1 MRKEYDRRKKW
12 YRSILSLCLVVALV
26 SSSILPQI
34 QNTYVV
40 QAQEESTLQDS
51 GAADVSA
58 ENSVSQTSQEEQT
71 AEPEK
76 AANILEYQ
84 DTENGWSLTITGK
97 NDFSEG
103 QTAFI
108 DGIDDPDKVENYIT
122 SLNKDVFAIDKKKV
136 TDYKFPVD
144 ISILDQEGKAVENFG
159 EATVRMERSDCHE
172 LDGYELYH
180 LIQNPESEEDGQWE
194 KIDFKTYD
202 ATETESSYVEFS
214 VKSFSPFV
222 WVKTEVIEEE
232 TVESDD
238 TESDNTEEPSA
249 LAATTEEENSDEENI
264 ATTADEQQLYAILYE
279 NGNLHFQYGDT
290 PDSSKGNVVK
300 TYLVKDSYATPNQ
313 IPWYAERNSIV
324 SVTSDSVVGTGS
336 MRAWFYG
343 CSHLTKVDLSNFD
356 TSNVTNMEKMF
367 YECSALTEL
376 DVSNFNTSNVTD
388 MGYMFDGCRSL
399 TELDVSNFDT
409 SNVTNMNNMFY
420 GCRTLTELD
429 VSKFNTSKITGIYYM
444 FYSCSKLK
452 KLDVSNFDTSNFT
465 KLFGMFGYCEALTEL
480 DVSNFNTSNVTDMG
494 YMFCSCSSLIEL
506 DVSNFNTSNVTEMY
520 RMFDGCSALTELD
533 VSNFNTSNV
542 TDMGYMFCSCSSLI
556 ELDVSNFNTSNVTE
570 MYRMFD
576 GCSALTELDVSNFN
590 TSNVTDMDGMFYDCR
605 HLTELDV
612 SKFDTSNVTKIN
624 SMFNSCGALAE
635 LDVSNFNT
643 SNVTD
648 MDYMFRSC
656 GSLTELDVS
665 KFDTSNVT
673 DMDYMFDGCSALTEL
688 DVSKFDTGN
697 VTKMNNMFDG
707 CRSLTELNLSNFD
720 TSNVT
725 NMTYMFYKCTSL
737 REIVLGKKWKFYGS
751 TDYLPVAEWM
761 NKSTREIYPSLWTQY
776 DGSTMAGVYITKFIC
791 KFDANGGMWDKT
803 IECYSNYRLGSDVV
817 ISDPVRLGYVFAGW
831 YDAQTGGVKLNEND
845 CVEKD
850 IYYAHW
856 IPNNYKLILRSN
868 GTKEPDIEISM
879 KYDSFYQLSEDLF
892 HREGYVLSGWN
903 DRRNGSGKSYPA
915 NESVGNLESVEN
927 GEYILYAQWTKE
939 SKYATI
945 SFETDGGSAVNSYKV
960 LKGSELGEVPTTSKE
975 NYTFINW
982 HLNSLE
988 GAVPDKTTVINEDVI
1003 LHAEF
1008 MKDPIVT
1015 FVSGIGTDKQRRVKY
1030 NQKVGTLPVCGQNDN
1045 RYKTFGGWFTE
1056 ENGGG
1061 TQVTKDTIV
1070 TMDVTYYAYW
1080 GWAPKFRTNG
1090 GRIVSSPYPEGYPLK
1105 NDSSYIIDKLP
1116 EVVREGY
1123 TFKGWFLG
1131 DGTTAVQEGDT
1142 VDLSKGI
1149 EINAKWEIA
1158 GTHTVILNENKQNG
1172 SKKEIKIYQGEKLS
1186 GLYEPVNSGYKF
1198 TGWMAEDSIYYKNG
1212 DPVTSDLALS
1222 AQWKKN
1228 NVTVTFNPKSS
1239 VGTGTM
1245 NSKTKTIPAG
1255 TSLNTIP
1262 GARLANY
1269 YLEGWYTQEDGK
1281 GTKLTKDTV
1290 INESVTYYANYEPV
1304 LKKYTS
1310 EEFSYTFGAEWTN
1323 ANNSYV
1329 DNYNNNL
1336 EWHYTGSKYN
1346 SFVSTL
1352 HLRYELNQS
1361 VGTSVLPAGAV
1372 QIKVPKYIWKDW
1384 EGEWTGTNN
1393 VSSSIPRYPSTSSG
1407 MYFSYIDGNDK
1418 DNYTFLQDIEDAGN
1432 YYYLINNQPISGGTG
1447 LDFTISYSAYAYKI
1461 PGGAMDYDDGT
1472 MDYING
1478 YDYYQGNVPVTVN
1491 VDTDFDIT
1499 NADAVYRSDMK
1510 DEVILTDEM
1519 HTYRSPKASLLR
1531 NDVYYSWQDSWGEK
1545 PLDAEDYFYVA
1556 WTWRAQ
1562 VDGNAPFSAV
1572 WSEDTVHEGTVVGW
1586 TTSSSGLTEEDS
1598 VKVVNETE
1606 TDYWNSTVVMKYPR
1620 SLLVDIPQF
1629 GLVLSNTAVLK
1640 TTWKSEYEQER
1651 LAEGTV
1657 TIHDAE
1663 YPRGEFD
1670 KRNDGSNSQV
1680 GNVRKIYGGNEDL
1693 VYDNKEVSMGWT
1705 VSYNGT
1711 SRSSAVTWDE
1721 DSRTYQAAKR
1731 VIELMDGKSG
1741 DVMYSSGRP
1750 AAKYVWEPNTGNV
1763 ALYDN
1768 DYYIR
1773 QLEIYLSESDAECN
1787 EGVWVE
1793 TGTHGNTSDY
1803 EGIDIY
1809 VRYANTDRWVYFKTV
1824 SVNDKGNS
1832 NVTLPD
1838 GVAGYKVQHGSEFYR
1853 TSLSVRGVFQIKPT
1867 DHIKSLVSADMT
1879 LNTTSIFKDQSECS
1893 IWEKGKEGTAFFHAT
1908 NNLGGNNPA
1917 DRVVY
1922 ELDDSQY
1929 YQSTEKSA
1937 DGQSTVVADAVN
1949 GVQDN
1954 KMTLVSWNYNTSG
1967 RKTPMTSGVFYDLLP
1982 AGTTVNVDTV
1992 DGYYI
1997 TANTWEKPTSG
2008 MTLKE
2013 ELYHVRFEENWEGS
2027 NRTMMVIECNAPGD
2041 VKVTGFMFTYML
2053 RNTYKNIV
2061 EKGTTVENDVA
2072 FVNTTST
2079 RTTPNAKSGV
2089 LNTITEQKYYQSLDV
2104 ENKDFITYA
2113 KASTDYIP
2121 VDAYS
2126 WGFDKSVK
2134 SASTDNAYVKKDAVT
2149 SPKGEYTYRLEYSQ
2163 SDNAKAS
2170 NLVFYDILEQGADR
2184 INDGKTEFVRS
2195 GWHGTFKSVDVAAIA
2210 EKYSN
2215 GSTSVKCNPIVYYST
2230 KDRDSFTGE
2239 DYNINNS
2246 ATWSLFQPSD
2256 LSKVTAIAID
2266 CSKATDGSRFVF
2278 KNKDSLA
2285 VYVTMTAPDD
2295 SNGFDKIAYNTAA
2308 VYTTQGDSNITT
2320 SLTSDS
2326 EITLKDL
2333 TPELHKTSD
2342 PASGTSEEPTKVFI
2356 DTSLNYKLSI
2366 RNTSSELPMEN
2377 IVVED
2382 TVPKELVLDYDN
2394 IKFALDDSEGVLAS
2408 ESPRIS
2414 VEKEGRKLTF
2424 TIKRLAAGQTGHILI
2439 PTVVNVESGRIENT
2453 SKITKVNGIE
2463 KEITS
2468 ETTYH
2473 EVVPSPE
2480 ENPKVKVRKVNHEG
2494 VLLGGATLQITGR
2507 GIYDS
2512 EDIDPIQ
2519 WVTEENKVFEVAL
2532 EPGSY
2537 VLHEVS
2543 APEGYVTNEDIAF
2556 EVKDTDV
2563 ELEMFDSEKTTL
2575 QINKDWNDG
2584 EDVNGRP
2591 DSIDFE
2597 IYQDGKYLKGVT
2609 VKKSDNWK
2617 LTVEDL
2623 PKYSN
2628 EGTHE
2633 QCKYT
2638 VKEKSDKY
2646 SAGYTYGTDMDQ
2658 QSVDVVNTKLTTVKG
2673 EKVWDDNDDPSRPDA
2688 IMVRLLQNG
2697 VEYLTQTVNE
2707 EADWKYEFSGIPK
2720 YDADGKEY
2728 VYSVKEAPVDGYSVS
2743 YTKKP
2748 CKGLAVTI
2756 QYQTEYSYDWFYV
2769 YYYKDGKLYRSD
2781 KYSGSSLKTATLN
2794 IPSTE
2799 FWLEFRSD
2807 VSDCDY
2813 YGVKVMNVQQL
2824 DTEPAILGNTG
2835 YPMPKGYTEIE
2846 AVDWRE
2852 IETLHTSYGNNVQKR
2867 WHYASEAGDTIIT
2880 NTKITTENPT
2890 KVQFAKVDEK
2900 GKYVVN
2906 AQLQLIDSKG
2916 NIVQDWITENAPEEF
2931 EGITPGEYTLHEVSA
2946 PDGYK
2951 LAEDMKVTITETTE
2965 VQTFTMV
2972 DKLDKKVNLS
2982 VAKTVTGS
2990 GGNKSKEFN
2999 FNLQL
3004 TGSDSYPEELSYI
3017 VTEKGQ
3023 EDVNGTMPLNGG
3035 AGKFTLSHGQTITFT
3050 EVPSGLQYE
3059 VHEMDGESQGYT
3071 VTYTNEKGTLENDVA
3086 VTVENNKQISV
3097 PTLADT
3103 NNKVI
3108 LLLAGIAIVAG
3119 LLMIRRRKE

>member
-51 GAADVSA
+51 GAADVFA
-58 ENSVSQTSQEEQT
+58 ENSVSQISQEEQT

-84 DTENGWSLTITGK
+84 DTEDGWSLTITGK

-144 ISILDQEGKAVENFG
+144 ISILDKEGKAVENFG

-238 TESDNTEEPSA
+238 TESDNTEEPST

-300 TYLVKDSYATPNQ
+300 TYLVKDSYASINQ
-313 IPWYAERNSIV
+313 IPWNAERNSIV

-336 MRAWFYG
+336 MSAWFYM

-356 TSNVTNMEKMF
+356 TGNI
-367 YECSALTEL
+367 
-376 DVSNFNTSNVTD
+376 TD
-388 MGYMFDGCRSL
+388 MDSMFFRCSSL
-399 TELDVSNFDT
+399 V
-409 SNVTNMNNMFY
+409 
-420 GCRTLTELD
+420 ELD
-429 VSKFNTSKITGIYYM
+429 VSKFDTSKVTKIFSM
-444 FYSCSKLK
+444 FNGCSALK
-452 KLDVSNFDTSNFT
+452 
-465 KLFGMFGYCEALTEL
+465 EL
-480 DVSNFNTSNVTDMG
+480 DVSKFDTSKVTNMSGMFN
-494 YMFCSCSSLIEL
+494 
-506 DVSNFNTSNVTEMY
+506 
-520 RMFDGCSALTELD
+520 GCSALK
-533 VSNFNTSNV
+533 
-542 TDMGYMFCSCSSLI
+542 
-556 ELDVSNFNTSNVTE
+556 
-570 MYRMFD
+570 
-576 GCSALTELDVSNFN
+576 
-590 TSNVTDMDGMFYDCR
+590 
-605 HLTELDV
+605 ELDV
-612 SKFDTSNVTKIN
+612 SKFDTSNVTMMRELFYDC
-624 SMFNSCGALAE
+624 SALE
-635 LDVSNFNT
+635 
-643 SNVTD
+643 
-648 MDYMFRSC
+648 
-656 GSLTELDVS
+656 ELDVS
-665 KFDTSNVT
+665 KFDTSKVTTMYGMFNNCRLLTKLNVSKFDTSKVT
-673 DMDYMFDGCSALTEL
+673 DMYGMFNGCSALKEL
-688 DVSKFDTGN
+688 DVSKFDTSKVTDMASMFCDCRALTELDLSNFNTSNITSLYYMFRNCRLLTKLDVSNFDTSN
-697 VTKMNNMFDG
+697 VTSMSYMFDECRALTELDLSNFNTSNVTSMSYMFNG
-707 CRSLTELNLSNFD
+707 CRALTELNLSNFD

-960 LKGSELGEVPTTSKE
+960 LKGSELGEIPTTSKE

-982 HLNSLE
+982 HLNSQE

-1003 LHAEF
+1003 LYAEF

-1090 GRIVSSPYPEGYPLK
+1090 GRIVSSPYPEGYPLQ

-1131 DGTTAVQEGDT
+1131 DGTTAVHEGDT
-1142 VDLSKGI
+1142 VNLSKGI
-1149 EINAKWEIA
+1149 EISAKWEIA
-1158 GTHTVILNENKQNG
+1158 GTHTVILDENKQNG

-1198 TGWMAEDSIYYKNG
+1198 TGWMAEDGIYYKNG

-1228 NVTVTFNPKSS
+1228 DVTVTFNPKSS

-1290 INESVTYYANYEPV
+1290 INESVTYYANYKPV

-1310 EEFSYTFGAEWTN
+1310 KGFSYTFGAEWTN

-1336 EWHYTGSKYN
+1336 EWHYTGYKYN

-1499 NADAVYRSDMK
+1499 NADAVYQSDMK

-1531 NDVYYSWQDSWGEK
+1531 NNVYYSWQDSWGEK

-1670 KRNDGSNSQV
+1670 KRNDGGNSQV
-1680 GNVRKIYGGNEDL
+1680 GNVRKIEGGNEDL

-1711 SRSSAVTWDE
+1711 SRNSAVTWEE

-1809 VRYANTDRWVYFKTV
+1809 VRYANTDQWVYFKTV

-1922 ELDDSQY
+1922 ELDDSRY
-1929 YQSTEKSA
+1929 YQYTAKSA

-1954 KMTLVSWNYNTSG
+1954 KMTLVSWNYNTSAS
-1967 RKTPMTSGVFYDLLP
+1967 RKTPVTSGVFYDLLP

-2008 MTLKE
+2008 TVLKE

-2079 RTTPNAKSGV
+2079 RTTPYVKSGA
-2089 LNTITEQKYYQSLDV
+2089 LNTITEQKYYQSLDE

-2184 INDGKTEFVRS
+2184 INDGKTEFIRS

-2239 DYNINNS
+2239 DFNINNS
-2246 ATWSLFQPSD
+2246 NTWSRFQPSD
-2256 LSKVTAIAID
+2256 LSEVTAIAVD
-2266 CSKATDGSRFVF
+2266 CSKATDGSSFVF

-2333 TPELHKTSD
+2333 NPELHKTSD
-2342 PASGTSEEPTKVFI
+2342 PASGTAEEPTKVFI

-2519 WVTEENKVFEVAL
+2519 WVTEENKVFEVSL

-2556 EVKDTDV
+2556 EVKNTDV

-2575 QINKDWNDG
+2575 QINKYWNDG

-2597 IYQDGKYLKGVT
+2597 IYQDGKYLKDVT
-2609 VKKSDNWK
+2609 VKKSDNWR

-2628 EGTHE
+2628 EGKHE

-2646 SAGYTYGTDMDQ
+2646 SAGYTYGTDMNQ

-2673 EKVWDDNDDPSRPDA
+2673 EKVWDDKNDPSRPSE
-2688 IMVRLLQNG
+2688 ITVRLLQNG
-2697 VEYLTQTVNE
+2697 VEYQTQTVN
-2707 EADWKYEFSGIPK
+2707 AGTDWKYEFSGIPK

-2799 FWLEFRSD
+2799 FWLEFQSD

-2906 AQLQLIDSKG
+2906 AHLQLIDSKG

-2951 LAEDMKVTITETTE
+2951 LAEDMKITIKDTTE

-2990 GGNKSKEFN
+2990 GGNKNKVFN

-3023 EDVNGTMPLNGG
+3023 KDVKGTMPLNGG
-3035 AGKFTLSHGQTITFT
+3035 AGNFTLSHGQTITFT

-3119 LLMIRRRKE
+3119 LLITRRRKE

>member
-51 GAADVSA
+51 VAADVSA
-58 ENSVSQTSQEEQT
+58 ENSVSQISQEEQT

-84 DTENGWSLTITGK
+84 DTEDGWSLTITGK

-144 ISILDQEGKAVENFG
+144 ISILDKEGKAVENFG

-290 PDSSKGNVVK
+290 PDSSKGKVVEK
-300 TYLVKDSYATPNQ
+300 YKIEDRYYNSPD
-313 IPWYAERNSIV
+313 IPWASKRLSIV
-324 SVTSDSVVGTGS
+324 SVTSEEITCPSS
-336 MRAWFYG
+336 ISYWFAYCG
-343 CSHLTKVDLSNFD
+343 KLTEIDLSKFD
-356 TSNVTNMEKMF
+356 TSNVISMIELFKG
-367 YECSALTEL
+367 CHSLTEADL
-376 DVSNFNTSNVTD
+376 SSFNTSNVKD
-388 MGYMFDGCRSL
+388 MGELFENCYSLTEVDLSSFNTSNVRCMARMFIECRSL
-399 TELDVSNFDT
+399 TELDVSSFDT
-409 SNVTNMNNMFY
+409 SNVEQMYQMFA
-420 GCRTLTELD
+420 R
-429 VSKFNTSKITGIYYM
+429 
-444 FYSCSKLK
+444 
-452 KLDVSNFDTSNFT
+452 
-465 KLFGMFGYCEALTEL
+465 
-480 DVSNFNTSNVTDMG
+480 
-494 YMFCSCSSLIEL
+494 
-506 DVSNFNTSNVTEMY
+506 
-520 RMFDGCSALTELD
+520 
-533 VSNFNTSNV
+533 
-542 TDMGYMFCSCSSLI
+542 
-556 ELDVSNFNTSNVTE
+556 
-570 MYRMFD
+570 
-576 GCSALTELDVSNFN
+576 
-590 TSNVTDMDGMFYDCR
+590 
-605 HLTELDV
+605 
-612 SKFDTSNVTKIN
+612 
-624 SMFNSCGALAE
+624 
-635 LDVSNFNT
+635 
-643 SNVTD
+643 
-648 MDYMFRSC
+648 C
-656 GSLTELDVS
+656 GSLKRLD
-665 KFDTSNVT
+665 
-673 DMDYMFDGCSALTEL
+673 L
-688 DVSKFDTGN
+688 SKFDTGK
-697 VTKMNNMFDG
+697 VAERDFGMAD
-707 CRSLTELNLSNFD
+707 L
-720 TSNVT
+720 
-725 NMTYMFYKCTSL
+725 FYECDQL
-737 REIVLGKKWKFYGS
+737 YEIALGEKWKFKWS
-751 TDYLPVAEWM
+751 NSLPKSEWM
-761 NKSTREIYPSLWTQY
+761 RKSTHKIYTSLWTEY
-776 DGSTMAGVYITKFIC
+776 DGSTMADVYSAIHPC
-791 KFDANGGMWDKT
+791 KFDANGG
-803 IECYSNYRLGSDVV
+803 ILGQAVECYSFDKLGSDIIV
-817 ISDPVRLGYVFAGW
+817 SDPVRLGYVFAGW

-945 SFETDGGSAVNSYKV
+945 SFETDRGSAVNSYKV

-1003 LHAEF
+1003 LYAEF

-1015 FVSGIGTDKQRRVKY
+1015 FVSGIGTNKQRRVKY

-1090 GRIVSSPYPEGYPLK
+1090 GRIVSSPYPEGYPLQ
-1105 NDSSYIIDKLP
+1105 NDSSYIIAKLP

-1131 DGTTAVQEGDT
+1131 DGTTAVHEGDT

-1158 GTHTVILNENKQNG
+1158 GTHTVILDENKQNG

-1198 TGWMAEDSIYYKNG
+1198 TGWMAEDGIYYKNG

-1228 NVTVTFNPKSS
+1228 DVTVTFNPKSS

-1255 TSLNTIP
+1255 TRLNTIP

-1269 YLEGWYTQEDGK
+1269 YLEGWYTQENGE

-1290 INESVTYYANYEPV
+1290 INESVIYYANYMPV

-1310 EEFSYTFGAEWTN
+1310 EGFSYTFGAEWTN

-1336 EWHYTGSKYN
+1336 EWHYTGYKYN

-1499 NADAVYRSDMK
+1499 NADAVYQSDMK

-1531 NDVYYSWQDSWGEK
+1531 NNVYYSWQDSWGEK

-1598 VKVVNETE
+1598 VKVVNGTE
-1606 TDYWNSTVVMKYPR
+1606 TDYWDSTVVMKYPR

-1629 GLVLSNTAVLK
+1629 GRVLSNTAVLK
-1640 TTWKSEYEQER
+1640 TTWKSEYKQER

-1670 KRNDGSNSQV
+1670 KRNDGGNSYV
-1680 GNVRKIYGGNEDL
+1680 GNVRKIDGGNEAL

-1711 SRSSAVTWDE
+1711 SRNSAVTWEE

-1853 TSLSVRGVFQIKPT
+1853 TSISVRGVFQIKPT

-1879 LNTTSIFKDQSECS
+1879 LNTTSIFKDQSECN
-1893 IWEKGKEGTAFFHAT
+1893 IWEKGKEGTVFFHAT

-1929 YQSTEKSA
+1929 YQYTAKSA

-1954 KMTLVSWNYNTSG
+1954 KMTLVSWNYNTSVF
-1967 RKTPMTSGVFYDLLP
+1967 RKTPVTSGVFYDLLP
-1982 AGTTVNVDTV
+1982 VGTTVNVDTV

-1997 TANTWEKPTSG
+1997 TANTREKPTNG

-2027 NRTMMVIECNAPGD
+2027 NRTMMVIDCNAPGD

-2079 RTTPNAKSGV
+2079 RTTPYGKSGA
-2089 LNTITEQKYYQSLDV
+2089 LNTITEQKYYQSLDE

-2113 KASTDYIP
+2113 KASTNYIP

-2134 SASTDNAYVKKDAVT
+2134 SASTENAYVKKDAVT

-2184 INDGKTEFVRS
+2184 INDGKTEFTRS
-2195 GWHGTFKSVDVAAIA
+2195 GWHGTFKSVDVAEIA

-2215 GSTSVKCNPIVYYST
+2215 GSTSVKCNPVVYYST

-2246 ATWSLFQPSD
+2246 ATWSLFQPLD
-2256 LSKVTAIAID
+2256 LSKVTAIAVD

-2295 SNGFDKIAYNTAA
+2295 RDGFDKIAYNTAA

-2463 KEITS
+2463 KEINS

-2597 IYQDGKYLKGVT
+2597 IYQDGKYLKDVT
-2609 VKKSDNWK
+2609 VKKSDNWR

-2628 EGTHE
+2628 EGKHE

-2646 SAGYTYGTDMDQ
+2646 SAGYTYGTDMNQ

-2673 EKVWDDNDDPSRPDA
+2673 EKVWDDKNDPSRPSE
-2688 IMVRLLQNG
+2688 ITVRLLQNG
-2697 VEYLTQTVNE
+2697 VEYQTQTVN
-2707 EADWKYEFSGIPK
+2707 AGTDWKYEFSGIPK

-2781 KYSGSSLKTATLN
+2781 KYGGSSLKTATLN

-2799 FWLEFRSD
+2799 FWLEFQSD

-2890 KVQFAKVDEK
+2890 KVQFAKVDDD
-2900 GKYVVN
+2900 GNYVVN
-2906 AQLQLIDSKG
+2906 AHLQLLDGHG

-2951 LAEDMKVTITETTE
+2951 LAEDMKITIKDTTE

-3059 VHEMDGESQGYT
+3059 VHEMDGELQGYT

-3119 LLMIRRRKE
+3119 LLITRRRKE

>member
-1 MRKEYDRRKKW
+1 MMRELFYDC
-12 YRSILSLCLVVALV
+12 SAL
-26 SSSILPQI
+26 
-34 QNTYVV
+34 
-40 QAQEESTLQDS
+40 EEL
-51 GAADVSA
+51 DVSKFDTSKVTTMHGMF
-58 ENSVSQTSQEEQT
+58 NNCRLLTKLNVSKFDTS
-71 AEPEK
+71 
-76 AANILEYQ
+76 
-84 DTENGWSLTITGK
+84 
-97 NDFSEG
+97 
-103 QTAFI
+103 
-108 DGIDDPDKVENYIT
+108 
-122 SLNKDVFAIDKKKV
+122 KV
-136 TDYKFPVD
+136 TDMYGMFNGCSALK
-144 ISILDQEGKAVENFG
+144 
-159 EATVRMERSDCHE
+159 E
-172 LDGYELYH
+172 LD
-180 LIQNPESEEDGQWE
+180 
-194 KIDFKTYD
+194 
-202 ATETESSYVEFS
+202 V
-214 VKSFSPFV
+214 
-222 WVKTEVIEEE
+222 
-232 TVESDD
+232 
-238 TESDNTEEPSA
+238 
-249 LAATTEEENSDEENI
+249 
-264 ATTADEQQLYAILYE
+264 
-279 NGNLHFQYGDT
+279 
-290 PDSSKGNVVK
+290 SK
-300 TYLVKDSYATPNQ
+300 
-313 IPWYAERNSIV
+313 
-324 SVTSDSVVGTGS
+324 
-336 MRAWFYG
+336 
-343 CSHLTKVDLSNFD
+343 FD
-356 TSNVTNMEKMF
+356 TSKVTDMASMF
-367 YECSALTEL
+367 CDCRALTEL
-376 DVSNFNTSNVTD
+376 DLSNFNTSNITSLY
-388 MGYMFDGCRSL
+388 YMFRNCRLL
-399 TELDVSNFDT
+399 TKLDVSNFDT
-409 SNVTNMNNMFY
+409 SNVTSM
-420 GCRTLTELD
+420 
-429 VSKFNTSKITGIYYM
+429 SYM
-444 FYSCSKLK
+444 FDECR
-452 KLDVSNFDTSNFT
+452 
-465 KLFGMFGYCEALTEL
+465 ALTEL
-480 DVSNFNTSNVTDMG
+480 DLSNFNTSNVTSMS
-494 YMFCSCSSLIEL
+494 YMF
-506 DVSNFNTSNVTEMY
+506 N
-520 RMFDGCSALTELD
+520 
-533 VSNFNTSNV
+533 
-542 TDMGYMFCSCSSLI
+542 
-556 ELDVSNFNTSNVTE
+556 
-570 MYRMFD
+570 
-576 GCSALTELDVSNFN
+576 
-590 TSNVTDMDGMFYDCR
+590 
-605 HLTELDV
+605 
-612 SKFDTSNVTKIN
+612 
-624 SMFNSCGALAE
+624 
-635 LDVSNFNT
+635 
-643 SNVTD
+643 
-648 MDYMFRSC
+648 
-656 GSLTELDVS
+656 
-665 KFDTSNVT
+665 
-673 DMDYMFDGCSALTEL
+673 
-688 DVSKFDTGN
+688 
-697 VTKMNNMFDG
+697 G
-707 CRSLTELNLSNFD
+707 CRALTELNLSNFD

-845 CVEKD
+845 CVKKD

-960 LKGSELGEVPTTSKE
+960 LKGSELGEIPTTSKE

-1003 LHAEF
+1003 LYAEF

-1090 GRIVSSPYPEGYPLK
+1090 GRIVSSPYPEGYPLQ

-1131 DGTTAVQEGDT
+1131 DGTTAVHEGDT
-1142 VDLSKGI
+1142 VNLSKGI
-1149 EINAKWEIA
+1149 EISAKWEIA
-1158 GTHTVILNENKQNG
+1158 GTHTVILDENKQNG

-1198 TGWMAEDSIYYKNG
+1198 TGWMAEDGIYYKNG
-1212 DPVTSDLALS
+1212 DPVTSDLTLS

-1228 NVTVTFNPKSS
+1228 DVTVTFNPKSS

-1281 GTKLTKDTV
+1281 GTKLTKDTT
-1290 INESVTYYANYEPV
+1290 INESVTYYANYKPV

-1310 EEFSYTFGAEWTN
+1310 KGFSYTFGAEWTN

-1336 EWHYTGSKYN
+1336 EWHYTGYKYN

-1598 VKVVNETE
+1598 VKVVNGTE
-1606 TDYWNSTVVMKYPR
+1606 TDYWDSTVVMKYPR

-1629 GLVLSNTAVLK
+1629 GRVLSNTAVLK
-1640 TTWKSEYEQER
+1640 TTWKSEYKQER

-1680 GNVRKIYGGNEDL
+1680 GNVRKIDGGNEAL

-1711 SRSSAVTWDE
+1711 SRNSAVTWEE

-1787 EGVWVE
+1787 KGVWVE

-1809 VRYANTDRWVYFKTV
+1809 VRYANTDQWVYFKTV

-1853 TSLSVRGVFQIKPT
+1853 TSISVRGVFQIKPT

-1922 ELDDSQY
+1922 ELDDSRY
-1929 YQSTEKSA
+1929 YQYTAKSA

-1954 KMTLVSWNYNTSG
+1954 KMTLVSWNYNTSVV
-1967 RKTPMTSGVFYDLLP
+1967 RKTPVTSGVFYDLLP
-1982 AGTTVNVDTV
+1982 VGTTVNVDTV

-1997 TANTWEKPTSG
+1997 TANTREKPTNG

-2027 NRTMMVIECNAPGD
+2027 NRTMMVIDCNAPGD

-2079 RTTPNAKSGV
+2079 RTTPYVKSGA
-2089 LNTITEQKYYQSLDV
+2089 LNTITEQKYYQSLDE

-2184 INDGKTEFVRS
+2184 INDGKTEFIRS
-2195 GWHGTFKSVDVAAIA
+2195 GWHGTFKSVDVAEIA

-2246 ATWSLFQPSD
+2246 ATWSLFQPLD
-2256 LSKVTAIAID
+2256 LSKVTAIAVD

-2295 SNGFDKIAYNTAA
+2295 RDGFDKIAYNTAA

-2342 PASGTSEEPTKVFI
+2342 PASGTAEEPTKVFI

-2424 TIKRLAAGQTGHILI
+2424 TIKRLAARQTGHILI

-2463 KEITS
+2463 KEINS

-2519 WVTEENKVFEVAL
+2519 WVTEENKVFEVSL

-2597 IYQDGKYLKGVT
+2597 IYQDGKYLKDVT

-2628 EGTHE
+2628 EGKHE

-2673 EKVWDDNDDPSRPDA
+2673 EKVWDDNNDLSRPSE
-2688 IMVRLLQNG
+2688 ITVRLLQNG
-2697 VEYLTQTVNE
+2697 VEYQTQTVN
-2707 EADWKYEFSGIPK
+2707 AGTDWKYEFSGIPK

-2807 VSDCDY
+2807 VSGCDY

-3119 LLMIRRRKE
+3119 LLITRRRKE

>member
-76 AANILEYQ
+76 VANILEYQ
-84 DTENGWSLTITGK
+84 DTEDGWSLTITGK

-144 ISILDQEGKAVENFG
+144 ISILDKEGKAVENFG

-238 TESDNTEEPSA
+238 TESDNTEEPST

-290 PDSSKGNVVK
+290 PDESKGTVVNK
-300 TYLVKDSYATPNQ
+300 YYLKSYYSYEKSDAPWDSKKY
-313 IPWYAERNSIV
+313 SII
-324 SVTSDSVVGTGS
+324 SVTSDPIVCPKYMSG
-336 MRAWFYG
+336 WFADCIY
-343 CSHLTKVDLSNFD
+343 LTEVDLSKWDTSNVINMQSMFFQCTSIKELDLSSFNTSNVTSIDAMFFGCTGLKELNISSFNTSKVTSMNNMFYSCASLKELDLSSFDTSNVTSMGGMFWNCFKLEKLDLKSLDTSNVTSMNGMFCGCSGLKELDLSPLDTSKVTNMSDMFNGCSGLKQLDLSPLD
-356 TSNVTNMEKMF
+356 TSNVTNMRSMF
-367 YECSALTEL
+367 GQCNGLTEL
-376 DVSNFNTSNVTD
+376 DLK
-388 MGYMFDGCRSL
+388 SL
-399 TELDVSNFDT
+399 DT
-409 SNVTNMNNMFY
+409 SNVTNMSSMFS
-420 GCRTLTELD
+420 GC
-429 VSKFNTSKITGIYYM
+429 SG
-444 FYSCSKLK
+444 
-452 KLDVSNFDTSNFT
+452 FT
-465 KLFGMFGYCEALTEL
+465 KL
-480 DVSNFNTSNVTDMG
+480 D
-494 YMFCSCSSLIEL
+494 
-506 DVSNFNTSNVTEMY
+506 
-520 RMFDGCSALTELD
+520 
-533 VSNFNTSNV
+533 
-542 TDMGYMFCSCSSLI
+542 
-556 ELDVSNFNTSNVTE
+556 
-570 MYRMFD
+570 
-576 GCSALTELDVSNFN
+576 
-590 TSNVTDMDGMFYDCR
+590 
-605 HLTELDV
+605 
-612 SKFDTSNVTKIN
+612 
-624 SMFNSCGALAE
+624 
-635 LDVSNFNT
+635 
-643 SNVTD
+643 
-648 MDYMFRSC
+648 
-656 GSLTELDVS
+656 
-665 KFDTSNVT
+665 
-673 DMDYMFDGCSALTEL
+673 
-688 DVSKFDTGN
+688 
-697 VTKMNNMFDG
+697 
-707 CRSLTELNLSNFD
+707 LSPLD

-725 NMTYMFYKCTSL
+725 NMSSMFSGCSGFTKLDLSPLDTSNVTSMGGMFSDCSGFTELDLSPLDTSNVTSMGGMFSGCSGLKELDLSPLNTSNVTNMYQMFWKCTGIEELDLSKWNTGNLTNMDRMCYECTSL
-737 REIVLGKKWKFYGS
+737 KKVNLSSFDTSKVTTMSYALNSASIYELVLGEKWAFKS
-751 TDYLPVAEWM
+751 SDVLNQAVWM
-761 NKSTREIYPSLWTQY
+761 RKSTRNIYTSFWKEY
-776 DGSTMAGVYITKFIC
+776 DGSTMADVYSASHVC
-791 KFDANGGMWDKT
+791 KFDANGGLHGKT
-803 IECYSNYRLGSDVV
+803 VNCYSFDEFGKDVV
-817 ISDPVRLGYVFAGW
+817 ISDPIRIGYVFAGW
-831 YDAQTGGVKLNEND
+831 YDAPIGGNILKEGDYVDKT
-845 CVEKD
+845 

-856 IPNNYKLILRSN
+856 IPNNYKLILKSN
-868 GTKEPDIEISM
+868 GTDDADVEIAM
-879 KYDSFYQLSEDLF
+879 KYGSFYQLSDNIF
-892 HREGYVLSGWN
+892 HRKGYILSGWN
-903 DRRNGSGKSYPA
+903 ERRNGSGQQYLIG
-915 NESVGNLESVEN
+915 EDIGNLESVED
-927 GEYILYAQWTKE
+927 GEYILYAQWTNE
-939 SKYATI
+939 SKYATV
-945 SFETDGGSAVNSYKV
+945 SFDTDGGSEIESYKI
-960 LKGSELGEVPTTSKE
+960 LKGSNLGELPIPLKDHFS
-975 NYTFINW
+975 FINW
-982 HLNSLE
+982 HMDSLT
-988 GAVPDKTTVINEDVI
+988 GIVPDTTTIINEDVK
-1003 LHAEF
+1003 LYAEF
-1008 MKDPIVT
+1008 KKDPIVT
-1015 FVSGIGTDKQRRVKY
+1015 FVGGIVANQQRRVKY
-1030 NQKVGTLPVCGQNDN
+1030 NQKIGELPIYRTNAN
-1045 RYKTFGGWFTE
+1045 RYMTLAGWFTE
-1056 ENGGG
+1056 EKGG
-1061 TQVTKDTIV
+1061 TQITKDTVV
-1070 TMDVTYYAYW
+1070 TTDTTYYAHW
-1080 GWAPKFRTNG
+1080 GWTPKFNTNG
-1090 GRIVSSPYPEGYPLK
+1090 GKLVDSAYSESYPIQD
-1105 NDSSYIIDKLP
+1105 DSNYKITKLP
-1116 EVVREGY
+1116 TVVRDGY
-1123 TFKGWFLG
+1123 DLVGWFLG
-1131 DGTTAVQEGDT
+1131 DGEKEVRDGDT
-1142 VDLSKGI
+1142 VDLSEGI
-1149 EINAKWEIA
+1149 EIFAKWEIA
-1158 GTHTVILNENKQNG
+1158 GTHTVVLDENREGG
-1172 SKKEIKIYQGEKLS
+1172 SKKELKIYDGHKLA
-1186 GLYEPVNSGYKF
+1186 GVYEPKYSGYKF
-1198 TGWMAEDSIYYKNG
+1198 IGWKTEDGKYYKNG
-1212 DPVTSDLALS
+1212 DIVKSNLTLY
-1222 AQWKKN
+1222 AQWKKKD
-1228 NVTVTFNPKSS
+1228 VTITFDPTST

-1245 NSKTKTIPAG
+1245 YKNTETIPAG
-1255 TSLNTIP
+1255 TKLNTIP

-1269 YLEGWYTQEDGK
+1269 YLEGWYTETDGE
-1281 GTKLTKDTV
+1281 GTKLKEDTV
-1290 INESVTYYANYEPV
+1290 INNDVTYYAHYEPV
-1304 LKKYTS
+1304 LTQYKTND
-1310 EEFSYTFGAEWTN
+1310 FSYTFGAEWTN
-1323 ANNSYV
+1323 ANNAYV

-1336 EWHYTGSKYN
+1336 EWSYTGDGDKSI
-1346 SFVSTL
+1346 VSTL

-1361 VGTSVLPAGAV
+1361 DGSSVLHTGAV
-1372 QIKVPKYIWKDW
+1372 QIRVPKYIWKDW
-1384 EGEWTGTNN
+1384 NDKWTGWNN
-1393 VSSSIPRYPSTSSG
+1393 ISNNIPRYPSQGS
-1407 MYFSYIDGNDK
+1407 MYFSYIDGND
-1418 DNYTFLQDIEDAGN
+1418 AGN
-1432 YYYLINNQPISGGTG
+1432 YSFLQNVTDAADYYYIINNKPLSGGAG
-1447 LDFTISYSAYAYKI
+1447 LDLTISYGAYSYNI
-1461 PGGAMDYDDGT
+1461 PGGAMDRDF
-1472 MDYING
+1472 DYIEG
-1478 YDYYQGNVPVTVN
+1478 YDYYQGKVPVMVN
-1491 VDTDFDIT
+1491 VDTDY
-1499 NADAVYRSDMK
+1499 DAVDNSDEYEPDMSE
-1510 DEVILTDEM
+1510 EVILTNEM
-1519 HTYRSPKASLLR
+1519 HTNVIPTAELKSES
-1531 NDVYYSWQDSWGEK
+1531 VYYSWNDSWGEK
-1545 PLDAEDYFYVA
+1545 PLDADDYFYV
-1556 WTWRAQ
+1556 TWCMTQRIES
-1562 VDGNAPFSAV
+1562 NTPYIAV
-1572 WSEDTVHEGTVVGW
+1572 WSEDTVHDGTVVGW
-1586 TTSSSGLTEEDS
+1586 GSTRLQAEDVPYS
-1598 VKVVNETE
+1598 
-1606 TDYWNSTVVMKYPR
+1606 NSYSKSNSPKYKYVTMKYPK
-1620 SLLVDIPQF
+1620 SLLADIPEA
-1629 GLVLSNTAVLK
+1629 GLVLKNRAILK
-1640 TTWKSEYEQER
+1640 TTSKSGYEQER
-1651 LAEGTV
+1651 FVDGIV

-1663 YPRGEFD
+1663 YPQGEFD
-1670 KRNDGSNSQV
+1670 KRNEASDNKSSYV
-1680 GNVRKIYGGNEDL
+1680 KKISGGNETL
-1693 VYDNKEVSMGWT
+1693 VYDNQKVKMIWQ
-1705 VSYNGT
+1705 VSYKGS
-1711 SRSSAVTWDE
+1711 SRNTAVTWNE
-1721 DSRTYQAAKR
+1721 DSGTYQASKR
-1731 VIELMDGKSG
+1731 VIELTDGKPG

-1750 AAKYVWEPNTGNV
+1750 SAKYVWEPNTGNTE
-1763 ALYDN
+1763 LYDN
-1768 DYYIR
+1768 DYYISE
-1773 QLEIYLSESDAECN
+1773 LHFLLSEYDAECN
-1787 EGVWVE
+1787 DGVWFG
-1793 TGTHGNTSDY
+1793 TGLHKNHSDY
-1803 EGIDIY
+1803 EGIDIS
-1809 VRYANTDRWVYFKTV
+1809 VRYANTDKWVYFKTINV
-1824 SVNDKGNS
+1824 GVDGNAHVNLPE
-1832 NVTLPD
+1832 NV
-1838 GVAGYKVQHGSEFYR
+1838 VGYKVTHKSEFYS
-1853 TSLSVRGVFQIKPT
+1853 TSLSVSGTFYVKPT
-1867 DHIKSLVSADMT
+1867 EHIRSLVREDMSST
-1879 LNTTSIFKDQSECS
+1879 ATSIFKDQSECN
-1893 IWEKGKEGTAFFHAT
+1893 IWEEGKEDNVFFHAT

-1917 DRVVY
+1917 NRVIY
-1922 ELDDSQY
+1922 ELTNSSY
-1929 YQSTEKSA
+1929 YQYTAKSA
-1937 DGQSTVVADAVN
+1937 GGESSVMTDPEN

-1954 KMTLVSWNYNTSG
+1954 GMTISGWNYNTSSS
-1967 RKTPMTSGVFYDLLP
+1967 RVTPMTSGIFYDLLP
-1982 AGTTVNVDTV
+1982 AGTKVNVDKV
-1992 DGYYI
+1992 NGYYI
-1997 TANTWEKPTSG
+1997 TGNTKSAPIGGT
-2008 MTLKE
+2008 TLKK

-2027 NRTMMVIECNAPGD
+2027 GRTMMIIDCNAPSD
-2041 VKVTGFMFTYML
+2041 VKVTGFVFTYML
-2053 RNTYKNIV
+2053 RNTYENIV

-2079 RTTPNAKSGV
+2079 RMTPYGKNGN
-2089 LNTITEQKYYQSLDV
+2089 LDTITDQEYYKSLDDA
-2104 ENKDFITYA
+2104 NKDFITYA
-2113 KASTDYIP
+2113 KASTNYIP

-2126 WGFDKSVK
+2126 WGFDKAVESE
-2134 SASTDNAYVKKDAVT
+2134 STDGTYVKKGAVT
-2149 SPKGEYTYRLEYSQ
+2149 SPNGEYTYRLEFSQ
-2163 SDNAKAS
+2163 SNNAKS
-2170 NLVFYDILEQGADR
+2170 TNIVFYDILEYGAYR
-2184 INDGKTEFVRS
+2184 TNDNKTEFVHS
-2195 GWHGTFKSVDVAAIA
+2195 GWHGTLKSVNVVGIA
-2210 EKYSN
+2210 EKYSD
-2215 GSTSVKCNPIVYYST
+2215 GGTSVKCAPVVYYAT
-2230 KDRDSFTGE
+2230 KDKDSFTGE
-2239 DYNINNS
+2239 DYDINNTT
-2246 ATWSLFQPSD
+2246 TWSRFQPSD
-2256 LSKVTAIAID
+2256 LSKVTAIAVD
-2266 CSKATDGSRFVF
+2266 CSKATDGSDFVF
-2278 KNKDSLA
+2278 KNKDSLS
-2285 VYVTMTAPDD
+2285 VYVTMTAPND
-2295 SNGFDKIAYNTAA
+2295 SEGFDKVAYNTATIY
-2308 VYTTQGDSNITT
+2308 VRQGDANITT
-2320 SLTSDS
+2320 PLTSDS

-2333 TPELHKTSD
+2333 VPELHKTSD
-2342 PASGTSEEPTKVFI
+2342 PESGTEEEPTKVFI
-2356 DTSLNYKLSI
+2356 DTALNYKLSI
-2366 RNTSSELPMEN
+2366 KNTSKELPMEN

-2382 TVPKELVLDYDN
+2382 TIPEGLFLDYNN
-2394 IKFALDDSEGVLAS
+2394 IKFALDDSEGVLVS
-2408 ESPRIS
+2408 DSPRIS
-2414 VEKEGRKLTF
+2414 VKRDGRKLTF
-2424 TIKRLAAGQTGHILI
+2424 IIKRLAAGQVGHIII
-2439 PTVVNVESGRIENT
+2439 PTVVNVESGKIENT

-2463 KEITS
+2463 KEINS
-2468 ETTYH
+2468 EITYH
-2473 EVVPSPE
+2473 EVVPTPE
-2480 ENPKVKVRKVNHEG
+2480 KGTKVKVRKVNRAG
-2494 VLLGGATLQITGR
+2494 DLLGGATLQITGR

-2512 EDIDPIQ
+2512 EDIEPIKWTTVADQ
-2519 WVTEENKVFEVAL
+2519 VFEVAL

-2543 APEGYVTNEDIAF
+2543 APDGYVTNEDIAF

-2575 QINKDWNDG
+2575 QINKYWNDG
-2584 EDVNGRP
+2584 EDVNGRL

-2597 IYQDGKYLKGVT
+2597 IYQDGKYLKDVT

-2673 EKVWDDNDDPSRPDA
+2673 EKVWDDNNDPSRPSE
-2688 IMVRLLQNG
+2688 ITVRLLQNG
-2697 VEYLTQTVNE
+2697 VEYQTQTVN
-2707 EADWKYEFSGIPK
+2707 AGTDWKYEFSDIPK

-2807 VSDCDY
+2807 VSGCDY

-3119 LLMIRRRKE
+3119 LLITRRRKE

>member
-1 MRKEYDRRKKW
+1 MGYMF
-12 YRSILSLCLVVALV
+12 RSCRSLIEL
-26 SSSILPQI
+26 
-34 QNTYVV
+34 
-40 QAQEESTLQDS
+40 
-51 GAADVSA
+51 DVS
-58 ENSVSQTSQEEQT
+58 
-71 AEPEK
+71 K
-76 AANILEYQ
+76 
-84 DTENGWSLTITGK
+84 
-97 NDFSEG
+97 
-103 QTAFI
+103 
-108 DGIDDPDKVENYIT
+108 
-122 SLNKDVFAIDKKKV
+122 
-136 TDYKFPVD
+136 
-144 ISILDQEGKAVENFG
+144 
-159 EATVRMERSDCHE
+159 
-172 LDGYELYH
+172 
-180 LIQNPESEEDGQWE
+180 
-194 KIDFKTYD
+194 
-202 ATETESSYVEFS
+202 
-214 VKSFSPFV
+214 
-222 WVKTEVIEEE
+222 
-232 TVESDD
+232 
-238 TESDNTEEPSA
+238 
-249 LAATTEEENSDEENI
+249 
-264 ATTADEQQLYAILYE
+264 
-279 NGNLHFQYGDT
+279 
-290 PDSSKGNVVK
+290 
-300 TYLVKDSYATPNQ
+300 
-313 IPWYAERNSIV
+313 
-324 SVTSDSVVGTGS
+324 
-336 MRAWFYG
+336 
-343 CSHLTKVDLSNFD
+343 FD
-356 TSNVTNMEKMF
+356 TSNVTKMNEMF
-367 YECSALTEL
+367 GDCDALTEL

-388 MGYMFDGCRSL
+388 MDG
-399 TELDVSNFDT
+399 
-409 SNVTNMNNMFY
+409 MFY
-420 GCRTLTELD
+420 DCRHLTELD
-429 VSKFNTSKITGIYYM
+429 VSKF
-444 FYSCSKLK
+444 
-452 KLDVSNFDTSNFT
+452 D
-465 KLFGMFGYCEALTEL
+465 
-480 DVSNFNTSNVTDMG
+480 TSNVTKINS
-494 YMFCSCSSLIEL
+494 MFNSC
-506 DVSNFNTSNVTEMY
+506 
-520 RMFDGCSALTELD
+520 GAL
-533 VSNFNTSNV
+533 
-542 TDMGYMFCSCSSLI
+542 
-556 ELDVSNFNTSNVTE
+556 
-570 MYRMFD
+570 
-576 GCSALTELDVSNFN
+576 AELDVSNFN

-665 KFDTSNVT
+665 KFDT
-673 DMDYMFDGCSALTEL
+673 
-688 DVSKFDTGN
+688 GN

-761 NKSTREIYPSLWTQY
+761 NKSTREIYSSLWTQY

-1003 LHAEF
+1003 LYAEF

-1142 VDLSKGI
+1142 VNLSKGI

-2246 ATWSLFQPSD
+2246 ATWSLFQPPD